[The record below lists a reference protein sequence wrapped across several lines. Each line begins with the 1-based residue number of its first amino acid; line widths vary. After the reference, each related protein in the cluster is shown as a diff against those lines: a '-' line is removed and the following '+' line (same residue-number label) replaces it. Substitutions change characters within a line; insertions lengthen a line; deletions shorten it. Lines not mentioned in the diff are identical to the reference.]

1 MNKLS
6 PKTDGASLDIVEQ
19 NIAKLK
25 KIFPDAFTEG
35 KIEFDA
41 LREILGDYIDDREE
55 RYSFTWNG
63 KSRARQLAQ
72 TPSTGTLRPCPEE
85 SVNWDTTQNLFIEGD
100 NLEVL
105 KLLQKSYHKKVKMIY
120 IDPPYNTGK
129 EYVYPD
135 KYQDNLETYLR
146 YTGQMDEQGF
156 KLSANAEASGR
167 YHTNWLNMMY
177 PRLKLARN
185 LLRGDGVIF
194 ISIDDH
200 ELHNLHRRCG
210 EIFGEE
216 NILGIIANVNNPK
229 GRSDDSF
236 IATAHEYILVVAKAK
251 AEARLYGFEP
261 DEVVVRRYNKVDAY
275 GKRYRDID
283 LRKTGD
289 EDRREDRP
297 DMFYYFYFDES
308 KHSLRASREPNRL
321 SSEIEIIPLRNDGQY
336 GRWRWGFDTACNN
349 LKLLHAKYMP
359 VRGIWGIFEIDYLD
373 GRPPVKP
380 TSVWTFKDVN
390 SERGSEQFIQLGFTK
405 EVFPRPKPVG
415 TIRRILE
422 IGTLP
427 KEPSIVL
434 DFFAGSCTTAHAI
447 HSLTSR
453 EKRTLRYVLVQLPE
467 HLDPTN
473 KEQKAGHD
481 FCIEYGIPPTI
492 AEIGKERIRSV
503 IKNIQAQQ
511 AEKAKESKGKL
522 PGMADTISNLDL
534 GFKVFKLDSS
544 NIKPWDAGFDNL
556 EESLLDAIENIKSD
570 RTEADVLYELLLK
583 YGLDLAIP
591 IEERKIAD
599 KTIYIVGAGALVVC
613 LADQIGLDVIE
624 GIAAIKEEFTPEVM
638 RIVFRDASFE
648 DDVVKINAVQ
658 ILQQAGIDDIKSL

>member
-85 SVNWDTTQNLFIEGD
+85 SVNWDTTQDLFFEGD

-105 KLLQKSYHKKVKMIY
+105 KLLQKSYHKKIKMIY
-120 IDPPYNTGK
+120 IDPPYNTGNDF
-129 EYVYPD
+129 V
-135 KYQDNLETYLR
+135 YQDDFRDNMANYLR
-146 YTGQMDEQGF
+146 LTSQTDGEGHR
-156 KLSANAEASGR
+156 LSANAETSGR

-177 PRLKLARN
+177 PRLMLARN
-185 LLRGDGVIF
+185 LLTDDGVIF
-194 ISIDDH
+194 VSID
-200 ELHNLHRRCG
+200 ENETANLRKMCD
-210 EIFGEE
+210 EVFGEE
-216 NILGIIANVNNPK
+216 NFLCSIVWEKRFTRSNNAKMFSTLTENVLCFRKSPMLETLREPRDEKANSIYSNPDNDPRGPWTSVSYVNPATKEQRPNLVYQIVNPVT
-229 GRSDDSF
+229 G
-236 IATAHEYILVVAKAK
+236 EYVNHPTNAWKYEKPVHMQHVK
-251 AEARLYGFEP
+251 ENRLYWGVNGTNTYPRLKRFLSEMDGGMVP
-261 DEVVVRRYNKVDAY
+261 VDLW
-275 GKRYRDID
+275 RHQ
-283 LRKTGD
+283 KTGTTD
-289 EDRREDRP
+289 EGSKELEAL
-297 DMFYYFYFDES
+297 MGEKIFD
-308 KHSLRASREPNRL
+308 
-321 SSEIEIIPLRNDGQY
+321 
-336 GRWRWGFDTACNN
+336 F
-349 LKLLHAKYMP
+349 
-359 VRGIWGIFEIDYLD
+359 
-373 GRPPVKP
+373 
-380 TSVWTFKDVN
+380 
-390 SERGSEQFIQLGFTK
+390 
-405 EVFPRPKPVG
+405 PKP
-415 TIRRILE
+415 RRLVQRAVRLASNGENDI
-422 IGTLP
+422 I
-427 KEPSIVL
+427 L
-434 DFFAGSCTTAHAI
+434 DFFAGTCSSAHAVMHQNLSDGGTRRFI
-447 HSLTSR
+447 M
-453 EKRTLRYVLVQLPE
+453 VQLPE
-467 HLDPTN
+467 PCDE
-473 KEQKAGHD
+473 KSKAYKAG
-481 FCIEYGIPPTI
+481 FKTI
-492 AEIGKERIRSV
+492 ADIGKERIRRV
-503 IKNIQAQQ
+503 IKNIQAEQ